1 MDALE
6 SVGRKT
12 MDILSE
18 GDPRL
23 KKKREMFIA
32 EHPTLSQVCAVCTQ
46 HKVVPGGN
54 MQSVA
59 RAWRGGS
66 LVLFSSVSVDAW

>member
-23 KKKREMFIA
+23 KRKREMFVK
-32 EHPTLSQVCAVCTQ
+32 EHPTLSQVCPVFVCTR
-46 HKVVPGGN
+46 GRAEI
-54 MQSVA
+54 SVA
-59 RAWRGGS
+59 PWCGVGGREGGTPY
-66 LVLFSSVSVDAW
+66 LFSRD

>member
-1 MDALE
+1 
-6 SVGRKT
+6 

-23 KKKREMFIA
+23 KKKRELFIA

-46 HKVVPGGN
+46 HKMVPWDNTQISGSSMG
-54 MQSVA
+54 
-59 RAWRGGS
+59 GGS
-66 LVLFSSVSVDAW
+66 LVLFSSVSVDEW